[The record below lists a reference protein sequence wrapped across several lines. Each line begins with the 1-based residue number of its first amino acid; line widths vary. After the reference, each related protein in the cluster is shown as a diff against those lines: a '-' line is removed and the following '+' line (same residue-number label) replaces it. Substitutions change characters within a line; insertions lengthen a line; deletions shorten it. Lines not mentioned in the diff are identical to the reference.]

1 MNRLDFEVKRSKVKV
16 TGRSIVVEKGTL
28 GIFMVT
34 GSEITTFTA
43 KAYCRQFAVEDRLV
57 CVFSSVT
64 AADEMC

>member
-1 MNRLDFEVKRSKVKV
+1 
-16 TGRSIVVEKGTL
+16 VVEKGTL